1 MQGHGA
7 GHKGTLRTLPNARR
21 IVVHHGSMAMHNTHG
36 TDPVTGFGATWR
48 RQAQLHGV
56 LLTRQRRN
64 KPPSR
69 SQNDCTNW
77 GRTVAVGRCSAPSP
91 KNAIEITQPRGPKQ
105 RPISR
110 CKISWPEGLH
120 KRRRTSKKGKRLK
133 PEAVTHDAPVMPWHA
148 KHRGTN
154 VVANMRSSSRHTAEH
169 VEKKREYKS
178 TKTGDKQPYFNSK
191 ERVGREAGAAAE
203 RMKEREVEKEERI
216 LERN

>member
-69 SQNDCTNW
+69 SQNDCTNR
-77 GRTVAVGRCSAPSP
+77 GRTVAVEKCNRDHTAKGAKTEAHQQVQNIVARGAAQTEKDLQKRQTPKAGSGDTRC
-91 KNAIEITQPRGPKQ
+91 TG
-105 RPISR
+105 
-110 CKISWPEGLH
+110 
-120 KRRRTSKKGKRLK
+120 
-133 PEAVTHDAPVMPWHA
+133 DAMA
-148 KHRGTN
+148 CQASG
-154 VVANMRSSSRHTAEH
+154 RHTAEH

>member
-1 MQGHGA
+1 M
-7 GHKGTLRTLPNARR
+7 KIYEL
-21 IVVHHGSMAMHNTHG
+21 
-36 TDPVTGFGATWR
+36 ATEG
-48 RQAQLHGV
+48 LGKVV
-56 LLTRQRRN
+56 LLS
-64 KPPSR
+64 K
-69 SQNDCTNW
+69 
-77 GRTVAVGRCSAPSP
+77 

-148 KHRGTN
+148 KHR
-154 VVANMRSSSRHTAEH
+154 VANMRSSSRHTAEH